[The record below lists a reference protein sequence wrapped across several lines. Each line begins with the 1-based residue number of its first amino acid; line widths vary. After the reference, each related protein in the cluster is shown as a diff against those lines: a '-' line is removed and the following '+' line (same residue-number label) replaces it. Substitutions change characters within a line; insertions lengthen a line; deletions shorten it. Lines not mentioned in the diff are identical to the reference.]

1 MRPLHQPPGQSP
13 GQLLGRPLRLG
24 VNIDHVATLRNA
36 RFGEHPSVVA
46 AARVVCAH
54 GADGITVHLR
64 EDRRHIRDDD
74 VEALLAAGVRLNLE
88 MAACEEMVLIAER
101 LRPAA
106 VCFVPERREEQ
117 TTEGG
122 LDVTGSGELL
132 RSFVGR
138 VRAAG
143 CEVSLFVEPDEDQIL
158 AAGETGAQA
167 VELHTG
173 SYALHPCDGV
183 QVARLGEAARVAER
197 AGLACHAG
205 HGLTFDN
212 VAAVARIRQIEELN
226 IGYFL
231 VCQALFD
238 SLGRGVA
245 KMKRLMHEARNR
257 DGDGDRDREGEGD
270 REGDREGA
278 TGVRS

>member
-1 MRPLHQPPGQSP
+1 M
-13 GQLLGRPLRLG
+13 RPLRLG

-36 RFGEHPSVVA
+36 RFGEHPSILA
-46 AARVVCAH
+46 AAEVVCAH

-64 EDRRHIRDDD
+64 EDRRHIRDED

-88 MAACEEMVLIAER
+88 MAACEEMVVIAER
-101 LRPAA
+101 LRPSA

-122 LDVTGSGELL
+122 LDVVGSGEAL

-138 VRAAG
+138 ARAVG
-143 CEVSLFVEPDEDQIL
+143 SEVSLFVEPDREQIL

-173 SYALHPCDGV
+173 SYALRGGDGV
-183 QVARLGEAARVAER
+183 QLARLREAARVAEGV
-197 AGLACHAG
+197 GLSCHAG
-205 HGLTFDN
+205 HGLDFDN
-212 VAAVARIRQIEELN
+212 VALVACIEQIEELN

-238 SLGRGVA
+238 SLGGVVA
-245 KMKRLMHEARNR
+245 KMKGLMREARER
-257 DGDGDRDREGEGD
+257 SGEGSREGSGEGSG
-270 REGDREGA
+270 EG
-278 TGVRS
+278 VIS

>member
-1 MRPLHQPPGQSP
+1 M
-13 GQLLGRPLRLG
+13 RPLRLG

-36 RFGEHPSVVA
+36 RFGGHPDMVA
-46 AARVVCAH
+46 AAAVVCAH

-88 MAACEEMVLIAER
+88 MAACEEMVVIAER

-122 LDVTGSGELL
+122 LDVVGGGATLH
-132 RSFVGR
+132 SFVER
-138 VRAAG
+138 VSTAG
-143 CEVSLFVEPDEDQIL
+143 SEVSLFVEPDRDQVV
-158 AAGETGAQA
+158 AAGKTGARA

-173 SYALHPCDGV
+173 SYALRPDDGV
-183 QVARLGEAARVAER
+183 QVARLREAASIAEG
-197 AGLACHAG
+197 AGLSCHAG
-205 HGLTFDN
+205 HGLDFDN
-212 VAAVARIRQIEELN
+212 VAAVASIEQMEELN

-238 SLGRGVA
+238 SLGGVVA
-245 KMKRLMHEARNR
+245 TMKGLMRQA
-257 DGDGDRDREGEGD
+257 
-270 REGDREGA
+270 REGA
-278 TGVRS
+278 RENSGGRGEESES

>member
-1 MRPLHQPPGQSP
+1 M
-13 GQLLGRPLRLG
+13 RPLRLG

-36 RFGEHPSVVA
+36 RFGDHPNVVA
-46 AARVVCAH
+46 AAGVVCAH

-74 VEALLAAGVRLNLE
+74 VVALMEAGFRLNLE
-88 MAACEEMVLIAER
+88 MAACEEMVAIAER

-122 LDVTGSGELL
+122 LDVVTSKETL

-138 VRAAG
+138 VRAVG
-143 CEVSLFVEPDEDQIL
+143 CEVSLFVEPDEAQIV
-158 AAGETGAQA
+158 AASETGAQV

-173 SYALHPCDGV
+173 SYALSADEGVREGV
-183 QVARLGEAARVAER
+183 QLARLAEAARVAEE
-197 AGLACHAG
+197 AGLSCHAG
-205 HGLTFDN
+205 HGLDFDN
-212 VAAVARIRQIEELN
+212 VAAVARIEPIEELN

-231 VCQALFD
+231 VGQALFD
-238 SLGRGVA
+238 SRGGVVA
-245 KMKRLMHEARNR
+245 KMKGVMRAARG
-257 DGDGDRDREGEGD
+257 GDDKGLG
-270 REGDREGA
+270 GA
-278 TGVRS
+278 GGGGVVS

>member
-1 MRPLHQPPGQSP
+1 MQ
-13 GQLLGRPLRLG
+13 PLRLG

-36 RFGEHPSVVA
+36 RLGEHPSVVTA
-46 AARVVCAH
+46 AGVACAH

-88 MAACEEMVLIAER
+88 MAACEEMVAIAER
-101 LRPAA
+101 LRPSA

-122 LDVTGSGELL
+122 LDVVGGGREL
-132 RSFVGR
+132 RSFVE
-138 VRAAG
+138 RASVVG
-143 CEVSLFVEPDEDQIL
+143 CEVSLFVEPERDQIL
-158 AAGETGAQA
+158 AAGETGARA

-173 SYALHPCDGV
+173 SYALRSDDGV
-183 QVARLGEAARVAER
+183 QLARLREAARAAEGV
-197 AGLACHAG
+197 GLACHAG
-205 HGLTFDN
+205 HGLDFDN
-212 VAAVARIRQIEELN
+212 VAAVARIEQIEELN

-238 SLGRGVA
+238 SLGGVVA
-245 KMKRLMHEARNR
+245 KMKGLMRQARKEV
-257 DGDGDRDREGEGD
+257 GKEVGGEVV
-270 REGDREGA
+270 E
-278 TGVRS
+278 RSRS